1 MKNKDAFS
9 VVFDEERDEKLDRLM
24 GAVVAARN
32 PLMMRRA
39 LLDVMIHAVD
49 LLALLEGEVNNHGGR
64 ND

>member
-1 MKNKDAFS
+1 MENKDAFS
-9 VVFDEERDEKLDRLM
+9 VVFDGERDEKLDRLM